1 TGVQTCALPI
11 LSNGKRVI
19 VDDGLPF
26 DTATGETTTYI
37 FGPGAIALGNGD
49 AMGAVPLTETDRNAL
64 AGEDYLIN
72 RRVFIL
78 HPRGV
83 KWTETSVTGAFP
95 TNAELA
101 TSTNWQRVYENKAIR
116 IVAFKHKVALGN
128 GGGEGGENGEEV

>member
-1 TGVQTCALPI
+1 MCSSDL
-11 LSNGKRVI
+11 
-19 VDDGLPF
+19 
-26 DTATGETTTYI
+26 
-37 FGPGAIALGNGD
+37 
-49 AMGAVPLTETDRNAL
+49 
-64 AGEDYLIN
+64 LIN

-83 KWTETSVTGAFP
+83 KWTETSVSGAFP

-116 IVAFKHKVALGN
+116 IVAFKHKIDLSG